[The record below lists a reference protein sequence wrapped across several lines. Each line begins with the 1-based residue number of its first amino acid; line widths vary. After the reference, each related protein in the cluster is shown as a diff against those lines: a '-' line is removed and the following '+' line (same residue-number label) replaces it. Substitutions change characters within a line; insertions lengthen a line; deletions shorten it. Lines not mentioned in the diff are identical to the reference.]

1 MRMWT
6 LAAVLAL
13 AVPASA
19 CGEEEPP
26 PPQPEPAVELTLA
39 APPDADVTRDDEVEV
54 SGRVRPSRASV
65 EVLGREVAVDG
76 GRFAT
81 RVPLEPGAN
90 LIDVAASA
98 EGRRP
103 DFAALR
109 VVFEQRVALPD
120 LVGRDADTAREDLDG
135 LGLSAKTE
143 DAGGFLDP
151 ILPGDPTVCAMRPE
165 PGAQVLPGTEVTLLV
180 ARDC

>member
-1 MRMWT
+1 MRT
-6 LAAVLAL
+6 CSIAAVLAL
-13 AVPASA
+13 ALSAAA
-19 CGEEEPP
+19 CGDEPRP
-26 PPQPEPAVELTLA
+26 PRAEPEVRLTLA
-39 APPDADVTRDDEVEV
+39 APGDAETTRDEAVEI
-54 SGRVRPSRASV
+54 SGRVKPAGASV
-65 EVLGREVAVDG
+65 EVMGEDVDVER

-81 RVPLEPGAN
+81 EVALEPGAN

-109 VVFEQRVALPD
+109 VVREERVALPD
-120 LVGRDADTAREDLDG
+120 LVGRDADTAQEDLEG
-135 LGLSAKTE
+135 LGLTVRTE

-151 ILPGDPTVCAMRPE
+151 LLPGDPKVCEMQPDA
-165 PGAQVLPGTEVTLLV
+165 GAQVLPGTEVTVLV